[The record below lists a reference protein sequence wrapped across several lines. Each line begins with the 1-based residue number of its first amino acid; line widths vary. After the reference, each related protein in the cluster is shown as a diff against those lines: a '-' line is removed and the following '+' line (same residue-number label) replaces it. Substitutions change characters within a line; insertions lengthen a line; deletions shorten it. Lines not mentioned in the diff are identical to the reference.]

1 MRSEYKQ
8 RVFVNFIQ
16 SIIIPIVM
24 FGQILKNTFIH
35 IYQYNIYHDIVVS
48 IVQRKILNLLLF
60 L

>member
-24 FGQILKNTFIH
+24 FGQILKYTFIH